1 MGNCTVSTN
10 AYTLLPMVDEQG
22 SIEKA
27 AIGLSIA
34 TAPRGMW
41 QLGRRFSYA
50 YRLSYGAINLPWD
63 GLNDRVLDRVQ

>member
-1 MGNCTVSTN
+1 MRIINK
-10 AYTLLPMVDEQG
+10 LLPIVDEQG

-34 TAPRGMW
+34 TALRGMW

-50 YRLSYGAINLPWD
+50 YRLPYGAIKFPWD
-63 GLNDRVLDRVQ
+63 GLNDCVLDRVQ